1 MKSIKERGLFKQN
14 IKNMLFS
21 SNYVMKVLIDD
32 YEKLTAKKKREK
44 FLERVKSHLFI
55 DDTLTEKGTYIFF
68 DIVVQNI
75 VSQIKDCKIVMYLV
89 CHRDLL
95 DDFEMEGYYGNRADV
110 LSQTV
115 EGALLNTKNAKQ
127 FGIGDL
133 LIYSI
138 DIYNS
143 SNYYGVQMIFDTE
156 CFK

>member
-21 SNYVMKVLIDD
+21 SDYVMKVLIDD
-32 YEKLTAKKKREK
+32 YEKLTAKQKREK

-75 VSQIKDCKIVMYLV
+75 ASQTKDCKIVMYLV

-110 LSQTV
+110 LSQMV

-133 LIYSI
+133 LLSSI

>member
-1 MKSIKERGLFKQN
+1 M
-14 IKNMLFS
+14 
-21 SNYVMKVLIDD
+21 
-32 YEKLTAKKKREK
+32 
-44 FLERVKSHLFI
+44 KSHLFI

-75 VSQIKDCKIVMYLV
+75 ASQTKDCKIVMYLV

-110 LSQTV
+110 LSQMV

-133 LIYSI
+133 LLSSI